1 MASYALEQALVEP
14 VITSWNSSWPNG
26 LAAFLGGIGLGVLG
40 CWAHSVVHLPGNKTN
55 HIITSWV
62 GIFLQEWS
70 FWQVF
75 SSSFITDSN
84 GSSASSEK
92 TQRYFSF
99 TKRFLHFLGYIFLHP
114 SCCCLLSLS
123 LSSLSFIANLPFLLC
138 SIFFIYLKGKGAQE
152 LRK

>member
-62 GIFLQEWS
+62 GIFLQE
-70 FWQVF
+70 
-75 SSSFITDSN
+75 
-84 GSSASSEK
+84 
-92 TQRYFSF
+92 
-99 TKRFLHFLGYIFLHP
+99 
-114 SCCCLLSLS
+114 
-123 LSSLSFIANLPFLLC
+123 
-138 SIFFIYLKGKGAQE
+138 
-152 LRK
+152 